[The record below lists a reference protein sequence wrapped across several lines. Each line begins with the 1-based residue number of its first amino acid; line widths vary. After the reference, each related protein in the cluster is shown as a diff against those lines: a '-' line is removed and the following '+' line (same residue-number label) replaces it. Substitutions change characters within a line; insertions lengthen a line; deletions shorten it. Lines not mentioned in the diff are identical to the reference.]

1 MLYTRPSFADL
12 QTRIA
17 TDLASMPA
25 SLREPLAAAWARA
38 CHGLHGHLDWAVLQT
53 SPLTCELERLYDY
66 ATLYNV
72 DRLMATA
79 ASGQVTV
86 TGTQG
91 AVLLAG
97 TVMRGSNGLDY
108 KATSAVTVGLNGT
121 VDANV
126 RCETTGAS
134 TNMMSGQQ
142 LTLTAAV
149 AGVSST
155 VTVGID
161 GLTGGADDELVD
173 DWRSRVADQ
182 WRTLVIDGARG
193 GKPADYV
200 YWAKTAHPSVTGALV
215 DVHVLGAGSVVVRP
229 ICNGL
234 PDRLPSTAVL
244 EAVTSYLA
252 AEAPSA
258 DVRVVAP
265 LLHPVTINIALS
277 AIANTASNRL
287 SITDSLAAMVL
298 DKQSS
303 KAVITTVEVDAA
315 IAAVTV
321 NYTRVSPSTDVV
333 CTSGEVFVLQPVV
346 WS

>member
-38 CHGLHGHLDWAVLQT
+38 CHGLHGHLDWSVLQT

-86 TGTQG
+86 TGTPG

-97 TVMRGSNGLDY
+97 AVMRGSNGLDY
-108 KATSAVTVGLNGT
+108 KVGAAVTVGLNGT
-121 VDANV
+121 VDATV
-126 RCETTGAS
+126 RCEATGVS
-134 TNMMSGQQ
+134 TNLMSGQQ

-149 AGVSST
+149 AGVSSV

-173 DWRSRVADQ
+173 DWRSRLVDQ

-215 DVHVLGAGSVVVRP
+215 DVHGLGVGSVVVRP
-229 ICNGL
+229 ICNSL
-234 PDRLPSTAVL
+234 LDRLPSTAVID
-244 EAVTSYLA
+244 AVTNYLSV
-252 AEAPSA
+252 EAPSA

-265 LLHPVTINIALS
+265 VVHPVTISISLS
-277 AIANTASNRL
+277 AMSNTASNRQ
-287 SITDSLAAMVL
+287 SIADSLAALVF

-303 KAVITTVEVDAA
+303 KAVITTAEVDAA

-333 CTSGEVFVLQPVV
+333 CTSGEVFVLQSIV